1 MISAGAGAEDEAL
14 AFLRHQGLQLLE
26 RNYRCRFGEI
36 DLIMKEGATLVF
48 VEVRMRKNA
57 SFGGAA
63 ESITARKQKRIIAAA
78 RHYLSQSRVV
88 PNCRFDALL
97 LCPNQPADWIRDAFG
112 E

>member
-1 MISAGAGAEDEAL
+1 MISAGSGAEDEAL
-14 AFLRHQGLQLLE
+14 AFLRGKGLRLLE

-36 DLIMKEGATLVF
+36 DLIMNEGTTLVF

-63 ESITARKQKRIIAAA
+63 ESITVRKQKRIIAAA
-78 RHYLSQSRVV
+78 RHYLSQSQVLPR
-88 PNCRFDALL
+88 CRFDAMLL
-97 LCPNQPADWIRDAFG
+97 GPNNSVDWIRDAFG